1 MGTVAEKTKSNEK
14 EHMKNID
21 INNPEATTATSCIEK
36 DNRLKEL
43 VQLAENIINELSKN
57 DVTVS
62 EANFILDKTRR
73 LIGKFYSSV
82 WLVPPLRNQ
91 EVNLSEPA

>member
-1 MGTVAEKTKSNEK
+1 
-14 EHMKNID
+14 
-21 INNPEATTATSCIEK
+21 
-36 DNRLKEL
+36 